1 VRVPISS
8 CGMIIGTKRDQ
19 KVGQKLVYDP
29 AISVNAKLSSMIHH
43 KAWNWGHTRSDDL
56 VTTLSRLPMIDFDEF
71 DKAVWISSKLGSFS
85 LANAWDQIRLRS
97 SALNWWRIVW
107 FAKAIPRYAFITWLA
122 MRERL
127 STKERLA
134 SWGISCDMLCVL
146 CRASIQYRD
155 HLFFKC
161 SFSQRFWRKIKSLCC
176 QEDLDDEWEN
186 LISLGE
192 KHWKGKNLSADCCR
206 LGFSVVIYHIWAQRN
221 AILQQG
227 TARTEEQI
235 VGIIK

>member
-1 VRVPISS
+1 MRVPISS

-19 KVGQKLVYDP
+19 KVGQKLVYDA

-161 SFSQRFWRKIKSLCC
+161 SFSQRFWRKIKSLC
-176 QEDLDDEWEN
+176 LPRRSWWWVGK
-186 LISLGE
+186 SYFLGRE
-192 KHWKGKNLSADCCR
+192 ALER
-206 LGFSVVIYHIWAQRN
+206 
-221 AILQQG
+221 
-227 TARTEEQI
+227 
-235 VGIIK
+235 